1 MSYTPLRLIAC
12 YIQTFVCFLCSFHVQ
27 NCLFCSSVNNHN
39 KNMSEISVM
48 QSGRIVWL
56 NSLTKLFLF
65 SLRAFQ
71 RGPPPAKPLNDRRSD
86 RNSRRIIRENA
97 RAVLLRRVIVT
108 YDRIPV
114 KADWIIPPR
123 RGESSSSR
131 RLQPTWR
138 YAKFGSDPR
147 NCFLRIHRSID
158 RSIDDEA
165 GESARY
171 PLPKEETSVACL

>member
-1 MSYTPLRLIAC
+1 MS
-12 YIQTFVCFLCSFHVQ
+12 
-27 NCLFCSSVNNHN
+27 
-39 KNMSEISVM
+39 KISAM

-56 NSLTKLFLF
+56 SSLTKLFLF

-71 RGPPPAKPLNDRRSD
+71 RGPPPAKPFNDRRSD

-158 RSIDDEA
+158 RSATKSVKARGIRFPGKRRALRVCNRNPRIA
-165 GESARY
+165 GSQTLRAIIC
-171 PLPKEETSVACL
+171 A